1 MPTLPTPSPDALAHS
16 NTLRKLIQDEILTHE
31 GWITFRRF
39 MELALYAPGLGYY
52 SGGAVKFG
60 AAGDFITAP
69 ELSPLFGRALSCTVA
84 PVLTETRGDILE
96 LGPGSG
102 RLAIDMLRELEANNC
117 LPGHYYMLEVSA
129 ALQSRQQQA
138 IQQQVP
144 HLAPRVHWL
153 TQLPREFSG
162 VIVANEV
169 FDALPAAVIHWKAQ
183 TVFERGVALH
193 GGEFIWCDKNVTSTE
208 LLQVAQTLSPA
219 KAYVSEIS
227 LAARGL
233 ITSLALIL
241 QQGVILVL
249 DYGFPKNEYYH
260 PQRREG
266 TLMCHYRHHAHDNP
280 FYLPGLQDITVHV
293 DFSALAQAGTE
304 QGLTLAGYTSQAQ
317 FLINNG
323 ILELLSA
330 ISPDNPEKYLP
341 LSGQVKKLL
350 SPAEMGEL
358 FKVLALGRGVAATL
372 PGFTANDRSYL
383 L

>member
-16 NTLRKLIQDEILTHE
+16 NTLRKLIQDEILAHE
-31 GWITFRRF
+31 GWITFSRF

-69 ELSPLFGRALSCTVA
+69 ELSPLFGRALSRTVA
-84 PVLTETRGDILE
+84 PVLTETGGDILE

-102 RLAIDMLRELEANNC
+102 RLAIDMLRELEANNR

-169 FDALPAAVIHWKAQ
+169 FDALPAAVIRWKAQ
-183 TVFERGVALH
+183 TVLERGVALLD
-193 GGEFIWCDKNVTSTE
+193 GEFVWSDKNVTSTE

-219 KAYVSEIS
+219 TAYVSEIS

-233 ITSLALIL
+233 IRSLALIL

-260 PQRREG
+260 TQRSEG
-266 TLMCHYRHHAHDNP
+266 TLRCHYRHHVHDNP
-280 FYLPGLQDITVHV
+280 FYLPGLQDMTVHV

-304 QGLTLAGYTSQAQ
+304 QGLTLVGYTSQAQ

-323 ILELLSA
+323 ILEFLSA

-341 LSGQVKKLL
+341 LSAQVKKLL

-358 FKVLALGRGVAATL
+358 FKVLALGREVVATL